1 MLILIDVQY
10 SQNAIFSFEKGSNS
24 QNHSSSGSQDT
35 VKKSPPQQNFRFPA
49 PKPEGGFTPAPLTT
63 IWKTQ
68 HYFHIVYIFL
78 GHSVISIATSS
89 LFNLPIK

>member
-1 MLILIDVQY
+1 MLILINVQY

-24 QNHSSSGSQDT
+24 QNHSSSGSRDS
-35 VKKSPPQQNFRFPA
+35 KKIPTQQNFRFPA
-49 PKPEGGFTPAPLTT
+49 PKPEGGFTPAPLTA
-63 IWKTQ
+63 IWKTL
-68 HYFHIVYIFL
+68 HYFQIVYIFL